1 MSNLT
6 KLHSNKSIQFNS
18 MSLTIFAIFPFFSF
32 HFFILHMQTHTHQQI
47 RIHIKQT
54 ESRQITVCLRFP
66 SDYPSG
72 HLLVEL
78 KSVTISGKLL
88 AGLTTLAEQKANEIL
103 GKPQVAN
110 CCYIFVC
117 TFYVVV
123 VVIGAFSIG
132 VHRVGR

>member
-1 MSNLT
+1 MSFW
-6 KLHSNKSIQFNS
+6 SF
-18 MSLTIFAIFPFFSF
+18 SLSLS
-32 HFFILHMQTHTHQQI
+32 ILHIEQHTHAHTQI

-78 KSVTISGKLL
+78 KSATISGKLL
-88 AGLTTLAEQKANEIL
+88 AGLTTLAEQKASEIL

-110 CCYIFVC
+110 
-117 TFYVVV
+117 
-123 VVIGAFSIG
+123 
-132 VHRVGR
+132 